1 MGSIMEAFDN
11 VSEDAPVVYEHVTL
25 VMPGVVDPG
34 QSDEEV
40 RIRLQGYAEQ
50 HVEREFKP
58 RWEKV
63 HFKHGSIEYVPIMP
77 SDEQSAEKPAQV
89 PSKIALLTTY
99 IYWEP

>member
-1 MGSIMEAFDN
+1 MDTFEIGSDN
-11 VSEDAPVVYEHVTL
+11 GPVVFEHVTL
-25 VMPGVVDPG
+25 VMPGVVSPG

-40 RIRLQGYAEQ
+40 RKRLEEYAEQ

-77 SDEQSAEKPAQV
+77 SDEQSAEKPAQE